1 MKNYMIAICIAIVIV
16 LLIGVAAIVIKNK
29 IKNSIL
35 DGPGMV
41 NSKGELYKLMDKEV
55 KHGEYL
61 KIKYSSSGD
70 MNGNLDTIELD
81 VKTGVLT
88 TQYAAMHSD
97 PIEVNEYK
105 IKQEDIDRIIAIIE
119 EYNLV
124 AWSELPQD
132 DTMFA
137 LDGPT
142 RMLEIECASLKGSRV
157 PDYYNIYS
165 HTKFPE
171 GGWDIYSN
179 VIKELSNL
187 INKGEKINSYTKET
201 RY

>member
-1 MKNYMIAICIAIVIV
+1 MKRYIIIIIIAICVVLAVVI
-16 LLIGVAAIVIKNK
+16 AAIIIKNI

-41 NSKGELYKLMDKEV
+41 NSRGELYKLMDKEV

-97 PIEVNEYK
+97 SIEVNEYK

-142 RMLEIECASLKGSRV
+142 RMIEIDCASLSGSRV
-157 PDYYNIYS
+157 PDFYTIYS

-171 GGWDIYSN
+171 GGWEIYSDF
-179 VIKELSNL
+179 VKEIADL
-187 INKGEKINSYTKET
+187 INRGEKTNSYTKDT

>member
-1 MKNYMIAICIAIVIV
+1 MKNYMIVICIVIV
-16 LLIGVAAIVIKNK
+16 VILIIVIAAIIIKNI

-41 NSKGELYKLMDKEV
+41 NSRGELYKLMDKEV

-61 KIKYSSSGD
+61 RIKYSSAGD

-81 VKTGVLT
+81 LKTGILT

-97 PIEVNEYK
+97 PIEVTEYK
-105 IKQEDIDRIIAIIE
+105 IKQEDIDIIIALLD

-142 RMLEIECASLKGSRV
+142 RMLEIDCASLKNSRI
-157 PDYYNIYS
+157 PDYYNIYA

-171 GGWDIYSN
+171 GGWEIYSDI
-179 VIKELSNL
+179 IKEIADLVNR
-187 INKGEKINSYTKET
+187 GEKTNSYIKET